1 MKVIVK
7 VNGKDIKE
15 MTDEEKLELANAL
28 NNQALL
34 TSGYRKAKKKDEEG
48 YYEKSKKRNALPTK
62 ANIS

>member
-15 MTDEEKLELANAL
+15 MTDEEKLEVANAL

-34 TSGYRKAKKKDEEG
+34 TSGYRKAKKKDEDG
-48 YYEKSKKRNALPTK
+48 
-62 ANIS
+62 

>member
-15 MTDEEKLELANAL
+15 MTDEERLEVANAL

-34 TSGYRKAKKKDEEG
+34 TSGYREVKKKDEERA
-48 YYEKSKKRNALPTK
+48 S
-62 ANIS
+62 